1 VKLEQLQE
9 KVYPNLAELIG
20 QEIPVTVKGQK
31 GVMKVVKGQ
40 KGLDIFVGDQKV
52 ASDVNQARTLED
64 VLAYTNKMMKETGR
78 DGIKLGH

>member
-1 VKLEQLQE
+1 MKLEQLQE

>member
-1 VKLEQLQE
+1 MKLEQLQE
-9 KVYPNLAELIG
+9 KVYPNRAELIG